1 MVESDSELDL
11 GESEEEDEEIELID
25 EKSQCNTDRE
35 EDAQDTGRE
44 DRKSFSSVEKLKTTK
59 KFCSFDLFTINEEE
73 ESETTED
80 IFCKKQS
87 DLSELE
93 MYFLKLT
100 ADHSRQAAPTSQDL
114 V

>member
-11 GESEEEDEEIELID
+11 GESEEEEEEIELLD
-25 EKSQCNTDRE
+25 EKSQYNADRE
-35 EDAQDTGRE
+35 EDAQDSGRG
-44 DRKSFSSVEKLKTTK
+44 DRKSFSSVEKRKTTK
-59 KFCSFDLFTINEEE
+59 KFDSSDLFTINEEE

-80 IFCKKQS
+80 IFCWQQS

-100 ADHSRQAAPTSQDL
+100 TDHCRQAAPTSQDL